1 MKQMNRQLMAALFA
15 MVCSASLSAQNA
27 IAQSAQGDKS
37 ELAGLASVSGTVT
50 SYAPFKA
57 AKENYMLLMI
67 ILVVLIF
74 GFGYGGYRAGPG
86 LGYYGGGGLSLILVI
101 VLVLLLLKVI

>member
-1 MKQMNRQLMAALFA
+1 MTPDEPRTRCAGPHT
-15 MVCSASLSAQNA
+15 ASEIKIGILISGRELCVRPRATARHCAQ
-27 IAQSAQGDKS
+27 QSA
-37 ELAGLASVSGTVT
+37 
-50 SYAPFKA
+50 PIKA
-57 AKENYMLLMI
+57 EKEKNMLLLI